1 MKQEIQDIFIKRNQI
16 KFVPNITWLIENFK
30 DLTRRK
36 APDKTL
42 HDKAFNIAKNSEYD
56 GYQRGLA

>member
-1 MKQEIQDIFIKRNQI
+1 MKQEIQDLFIKRNQI

-30 DLTRRK
+30 DLNRRK
-36 APDKTL
+36 ASDKTL
-42 HDKAFNIAKNSEYD
+42 HDKTFNIAKNAKYD